1 VSLGTIILQL
11 LYWFF
16 FGERFMP
23 NRLSKLLGR
32 LLAQKTD
39 RVSIARS
46 IAEAIRTHGQY
57 RWTGIYDVDM
67 ERGLVS
73 NVAWSGPSAPEHPT
87 FPVTKGL
94 TSRAV
99 AEKRTVN
106 VSDVANDRH
115 YLTALTTTKSEI
127 IVPVV
132 DGRGTVVGTIDVESE
147 LPNAFDASAQR
158 TLEECAI
165 ELRQFWTRP

>member
-1 VSLGTIILQL
+1 MSELPAYI
-11 LYWFF
+11 
-16 FGERFMP
+16 
-23 NRLSKLLGR
+23 KLL
-32 LLAQKTD
+32 LTQNLD

-46 IAEAIRTHGQY
+46 VAEAIRNHGRY

-67 ERGLVS
+67 GRGLVS
-73 NVAWSGPSAPEHPT
+73 NVAWSGPSAPEYPT

-106 VSDVANDRH
+106 VGDVASDAA
-115 YLTALTTTKSEI
+115 YLTALATTKSEI

-132 DGRGTVVGTIDVESE
+132 DAGGGQVLGTIDVESE
-147 LPNAFDASAQR
+147 LANAFDASTER
-158 TLEECAI
+158 MLEECAVV
-165 ELRQFWTRP
+165 LKQFWKRP

>member
-1 VSLGTIILQL
+1 
-11 LYWFF
+11 
-16 FGERFMP
+16 MP
-23 NRLSKLLGR
+23 NELPTHIRL
-32 LLAQKTD
+32 LLAQKAN

-46 IAEAIRTHGQY
+46 VAEAIRNHGQY
-57 RWTGIYDVDM
+57 RWTGIYDVDI

-73 NVAWSGPSAPEHPT
+73 NVAWSGPSAPECPT

-106 VSDVANDRH
+106 VGDVASDRD

-132 DGRGTVVGTIDVESE
+132 DEWGSHVFGTIDVESE
-147 LPNAFDASAQR
+147 LPSAFDASVQR
-158 TLEECAI
+158 MLEECAI
-165 ELRQFWTRP
+165 VLRPFWTSPLISCQFQRNGS